1 MTIWYRSDIWA
12 KKNKTCVFKQLSPMT
27 QMFVILQCKLFS
39 YDWYF
44 ISALKYSLENYIIS
58 KCVLPIKNEHTCTHL
73 WLSWMLC
80 VNILVIGIKLLKF
93 KNKLKV
99 LYVDTWCVWKSTY
112 VLAELSWFRQQRT
125 DWTLLSRNN
134 LSLGLQNII
143 ESIFFNI
150 LHIRYTYIN
159 L

>member
-1 MTIWYRSDIWA
+1 
-12 KKNKTCVFKQLSPMT
+12 
-27 QMFVILQCKLFS
+27 MFVIPKCKLFS

-44 ISALKYSLENYIIS
+44 ISALKYSLENYIVS

-80 VNILVIGIKLLKF
+80 VNILVIGMKLLKF

-112 VLAELSWFRQQRT
+112 LLAELSWFRQQRT

-134 LSLGLQNII
+134 LSMTKYNWKY
-143 ESIFFNI
+143 IFQPI
-150 LHIRYTYIN
+150 THSLHIYKLVKSNI
-159 L
+159 